1 MGNLLRAEWYKL
13 FHDKIFAITLAACVL
28 FNTLIFSGSSI
39 LSCSG
44 SEALQQCMKKEIMT
58 AMIVCIYGGTFLG
71 SDFADRT
78 MYHGLT
84 AGQSRGAVLHAKIIV
99 FSFAADLMLFL
110 FPLLL
115 TVICTVKNGWGTAIG
130 TGFAPHLFGVVLALL
145 LLGFAISAISLP
157 AAVCFRDVGRTIGIP
172 IVLYFIVII
181 LLNSTFAPVLSRLF
195 PISAVF
201 LVTDGTVSAA
211 YGMGLGL
218 VWFALLAAVSTLIF
232 RRVELR

>member
-1 MGNLLRAEWYKL
+1 MGNLLRTEWYKL
-13 FHDKIFAITLAACVL
+13 FHDKIFAITLVACVL
-28 FNTLIFSGSSI
+28 LNALIFSGSPI
-39 LSCSG
+39 LNCSG

-84 AGQSRGAVLHAKIIV
+84 AGQSRNAVFQAKIIV
-99 FSFAADLMLFL
+99 FSVAADLMLFL
-110 FPLLL
+110 FPFLLA
-115 TVICTVKNGWGTAIG
+115 VVCTIRNGWGTAG
-130 TGFAPHLFGVVLALL
+130 CAGLALHLFSIVLALL
-145 LLGFAISAISLP
+145 FLGFAISAISLP
-157 AAVCFRDVGRTIGIP
+157 AAVCFRDVGRTVGIP
-172 IVLYFIVII
+172 IVLYFIVIF
-181 LLNSTFAPVLSRLF
+181 LLNSSYAPVLSRIF
-195 PISAVF
+195 PISAVL

>member
-1 MGNLLRAEWYKL
+1 MRNLLRAEWYKL
-13 FHDKIFAITLAACVL
+13 IHDKIFAITLAACVL
-28 FNTLIFSGSSI
+28 FNALIFSGSPI

-44 SEALQQCMKKEIMT
+44 SEALQQCLKKEIMS

-84 AGQSRGAVLHAKIIV
+84 TGQSRSVVFRAKIIV
-99 FSFAADLMLFL
+99 FSVAADLMLFL
-110 FPLLL
+110 FPFLLA
-115 TVICTVKNGWGTAIG
+115 VICTIRNGWGTAVS
-130 TGFAPHLFGVVLALL
+130 TGLVLHLFGIVFALL
-145 LLGFAISAISLP
+145 FLGFAISAISLP

-181 LLNSTFAPVLSRLF
+181 LLNSTFSPVLSRLF
-195 PISAVF
+195 PISAVS
-201 LVTDGTVSAA
+201 LVTDGTISAP
-211 YGMGLGL
+211 YGIELGL
-218 VWFALLAAVSTLIF
+218 VWFALLATASTLIF